1 MIKAYHYI
9 LLVALLALTA
19 GMYFFLKQNKESA
32 NVSAAQKD
40 EVQTVQVIQI
50 QKDSMIQLLSAAY
63 GSLIQIGTEG
73 NTLKVSTQSANAKSM
88 DVINGNTAL
97 ITKNKEHGFSIKQ
110 DNVNSGITAE
120 FTVKNDF
127 VTMPT
132 DVVFAAMQKKYALT
146 NSKPTK

>member
-9 LLVALLALTA
+9 LLMSVLALA
-19 GMYFFLKQNKESA
+19 GGLYFVLHQNKHDATKRNE
-32 NVSAAQKD
+32 QKED
-40 EVQTVQVIQI
+40 VQAVQVIQI

-73 NTLKVSTQSANAKSM
+73 NNLRVSTQSANAKSM
-88 DVINGNTAL
+88 DLINGNTAL
-97 ITKNKEHGFSIKQ
+97 ITANKEHGFSIKQ

-120 FTVKNDF
+120 FAVKNNF